1 MRFHAIVLSNGKTAT
16 GIEVP
21 AEIIEALGSGRRPK
35 VRVTI
40 AGHTFRSSVA
50 PMNGTYMLGLNADVR
65 QQTGV
70 AAGDTIEIDL
80 QVDTEPRE
88 VTVPAD
94 FAAALDREPEARNL
108 FDRLS
113 YSNRRAHVL
122 SIEGAKTDATRQRRI
137 DKSVATLAAG
147 NIR

>member
-1 MRFHAIVLSNGKTAT
+1 M
-16 GIEVP
+16 
-21 AEIIEALGSGRRPK
+21 
-35 VRVTI
+35 
-40 AGHTFRSSVA
+40 
-50 PMNGTYMLGLNADVR
+50 
-65 QQTGV
+65 

-94 FAAALDREPEARNL
+94 FAAALDREPEARNN

-113 YSNRRAHVL
+113 YSNRRAHVF
-122 SIEGAKTDATRQRRI
+122 SIERAKTDATRQRPI
-137 DKSVATLAAG
+137 DKSVSTVAAG